1 MIIFLACSDERIYT
15 TMDDFR
21 NELLSKEGVLISHRH
36 RSSFSNGQIPED
48 AARGGIKPCNVV
60 LAIIQEG
67 DMDVEQIERSI
78 VYAGDFRKPV
88 QIIIQNTALTPEL
101 QTAYPDAIIFDEQH
115 PEKIQEIIRER
126 AEEVYQSPD
135 VNFKKEVIW
144 KLYEL
149 AAKYFVET
157 YEPATQTATV

>member
-1 MIIFLACSDERIYT
+1 MIVFLACSDERIYT
-15 TMDDFR
+15 VMSDFID
-21 NELLSKEGVLISHRH
+21 ELNRKEGVIILHRGPHISYD
-36 RSSFSNGQIPED
+36 GQIPED
-48 AARGGIKPCNVV
+48 AARGGIKPCNIV

-67 DMDVEQIERSI
+67 DTDVEQIERSI
-78 VYAGDFRKPV
+78 VYAADFRKPV
-88 QIIIQNTALTPEL
+88 QIIIQNTALTPDL
-101 QTAYPDAIIFDEQH
+101 QAAYPDAIIFDEAH

-126 AEEVYQSPD
+126 AEAVYQSPD

-157 YEPATQTATV
+157 YQPVTQVATV